1 MSIYIIHGK
10 LWTLE
15 EGNYTPKGDG
25 AAASVLAEGELE
37 EEEGEASEDQ
47 VGEVGDEE
55 SP

>member
-1 MSIYIIHGK
+1 M
-10 LWTLE
+10 E
-15 EGNYTPKGDG
+15 EGNYTPKGDR

-55 SP
+55 SS